1 MWSRLFLLNQRQSA
15 VYFTHL
21 LQSGLYKKSC
31 PYIFHMLGGNLG
43 VWKLVTE
50 IRKMQCHLQPGQDC
64 SLKYIPQQ
72 RWNFFFSYFFLFSGL
87 KEMQE
92 KILGRSSRKYV
103 QDFQLGKRKNNNALH
118 LGSTWRNLF
127 TPKINLFLC
136 PETILG
142 FFFLYI
148 FLPVHCSQFLNLKKY
163 FETKVKIFLKKIL
176 TGIALAFPVL
186 KYFICKST
194 SVWMF
199 SKTTSF
205 LDEIIS
211 WNGHRFI
218 NCLESLS
225 ELHISIST

>member
-1 MWSRLFLLNQRQSA
+1 MKQIIFAKSKTECCVFHPSAAVWLVQKILPIHLPYVRRQFGCLEVSHRDKKDAVSSPTRARLLPEIHSTA
-15 VYFTHL
+15 E
-21 LQSGLYKKSC
+21 
-31 PYIFHMLGGNLG
+31 
-43 VWKLVTE
+43 TE
-50 IRKMQCHLQPGQDC
+50 
-64 SLKYIPQQ
+64 
-72 RWNFFFSYFFLFSGL
+72 FFFSYFFLFSGL

-142 FFFLYI
+142 FFFWYI

-176 TGIALAFPVL
+176 TGIALAFPVS